1 MASVATRVQ
10 SGLLCQGN
18 LSIARCAGSGRKVQE
33 ASPKSKRLSK
43 VSRSRSMRSRR
54 VQKQKKQISNVR
66 LHSNQQDCK
75 VDNTGRPRRR
85 VAPRAAAAAV
95 SSPCLQRGAH
105 RWTRLQWRARVS
117 ATQVSEGKRRGAPWQ
132 TAASVSSAGGPRR
145 RLDPRVCRR
154 EEFPGVVD
162 ALLGCVQLTVCDSQS
177 SNKFVSSGAAPKS
190 TRAPQVRPGG
200 QDLFPSP
207 WGFVEI

>member
-1 MASVATRVQ
+1 VPGQPQYSTLRGVRSKSPRSESEIKKIVQGVEVQVNAVQASAK
-10 SGLLCQGN
+10 
-18 LSIARCAGSGRKVQE
+18 A
-33 ASPKSKRLSK
+33 
-43 VSRSRSMRSRR
+43 
-54 VQKQKKQISNVR
+54 KKQISNVR